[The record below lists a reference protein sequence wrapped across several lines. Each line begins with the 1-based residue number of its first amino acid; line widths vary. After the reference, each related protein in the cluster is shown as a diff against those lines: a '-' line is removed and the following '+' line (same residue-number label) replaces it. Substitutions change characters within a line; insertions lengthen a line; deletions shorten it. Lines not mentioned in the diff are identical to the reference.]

1 MNRQPASDL
10 LGFSRALADETR
22 QEIMR
27 LVCCQWRAVG
37 ELAVALGV
45 TQPTVSHHLAILR
58 EAGLVMVRPEGRQ
71 TYYTLNQDRIALCCG
86 RLVRR
91 FAPEVAETGG

>member
-1 MNRQPASDL
+1 
-10 LGFSRALADETR
+10 
-22 QEIMR
+22 
-27 LVCCQWRAVG
+27 
-37 ELAVALGV
+37 
-45 TQPTVSHHLAILR
+45 
-58 EAGLVMVRPEGRQ
+58 MVRPEGRQ